1 MMSKFLFLFLLPFF
15 VFTNNCQSEQHHFAG
30 KHFLASYL
38 DCNPI
43 ALTNL
48 DALVHAMDEAV
59 KASGATILNR
69 SEHIFP
75 PSGITIVYTLSESH
89 ASIHTY
95 PEFGACFV
103 DLFTCG
109 DNCSSPPFD
118 RLLREYLEP
127 QTVNARQFLR
137 HKTIE
142 EIPYSSF

>member
-1 MMSKFLFLFLLPFF
+1 MYKTLLFLLLPFF
-15 VFTNNCQSEQHHFAG
+15 AFANIDSLEQHQFAG

-38 DCNPI
+38 DCNPS

-48 DALVHAMDEAV
+48 DALLLAMDDAV

-75 PSGITIVYTLSESH
+75 PSGITVVYTLSESH

-109 DNCSSPPFD
+109 DNCASPPFD
-118 RLLREYLEP
+118 RALREYLEP

-137 HKTIE
+137 HTTIE
-142 EIPYSSF
+142 EDTSSP